1 VLGID
6 WFYRR
11 VCMRDMKNIT
21 YKYQSIGVRL
31 DLTLNNNPEMKLHCS
46 RIVRRRKKIKSRA
59 ATM

>member
-1 VLGID
+1 
-6 WFYRR
+6 
-11 VCMRDMKNIT
+11 
-21 YKYQSIGVRL
+21 VRL